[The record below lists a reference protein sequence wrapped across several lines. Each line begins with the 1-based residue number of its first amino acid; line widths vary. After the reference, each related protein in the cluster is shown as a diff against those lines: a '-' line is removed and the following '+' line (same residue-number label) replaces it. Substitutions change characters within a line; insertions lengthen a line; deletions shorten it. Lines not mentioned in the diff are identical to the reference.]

1 MEMLIKSIVDAG
13 GSIVAIVALVYI
25 MIGQQRLLKDMSS
38 LIDSNTKATLENT
51 ATTKALGELIKAHVN
66 NK

>member
-51 ATTKALGELIKAHVN
+51 ATTIALG
-66 NK
+66 